1 MESEGTKTSESST
14 KTVTKVPFVHKVV
27 KGEGLWHVAAKELG
41 SGERWGELADAN
53 GIKKPYVLYVGQE
66 IKIPGKET
74 EVVTEG
80 TAGQV
85 YTLEQ
90 VAEHDSKENCWLA
103 IEGNVYDVTPFIASG
118 FHPGKLAILLG
129 CGKDATVLFN
139 TRPMGSGTAHSE
151 RARKSLPKYLIGT
164 LED

>member
-1 MESEGTKTSESST
+1 MA
-14 KTVTKVPFVHKVV
+14 HRCQ
-27 KGEGLWHVAAKELG
+27 ELG
-41 SGERWGELADAN
+41 SGEKWMELAEAN
-53 GIKKPYVLYVGQE
+53 GIKKPYVLFVGQE

-80 TAGQV
+80 ATNQT
-85 YTLEQ
+85 YTMVQ
-90 VAEHDSKENCWLA
+90 VAEHDSKENCWLV

-129 CGKDATVLFN
+129 CGKDASVLFN

-164 LED
+164 LDN